1 MITTTRAVVVE
12 GRYDKIKLD
21 SIVDALIVTTD
32 GFNIFKDKEKQAL
45 LRRLG
50 RETGLV
56 LLTDSDDAG
65 FKIRKY
71 VEDIAGRDNVLHAY
85 IPERQGKERRKAQA
99 GAVGLL
105 GVEGVDAATV
115 ERALQD
121 ALAAD
126 GGGWCE
132 TAGGRRPVTV
142 ADLCEDRLNGCA
154 GAQVRRAA
162 FLRAAELPTRLST
175 NAFLALINRLL
186 GYERYKAL
194 AQQVRDEAEVPSG
207 AETDG

>member
-1 MITTTRAVVVE
+1 MIATGRAVVVE

-21 SIVDALIVTTD
+21 GIVDAVIITTD
-32 GFNIFKDKEKQAL
+32 GFNIFKDEEKQAL
-45 LRRLG
+45 LKRLG

-85 IPERQGKERRKAQA
+85 IPEREGKERRKAHA
-99 GAVGLL
+99 GAAGLL

-115 ERALQD
+115 EQALRD

-126 GGGWCE
+126 ACGNLPE
-132 TAGGRRPVTV
+132 TVQGRRITV
-142 ADLCEDRLNGCA
+142 ADLFEDGLNGCA
-154 GAQVRRAA
+154 GAQARRAA
-162 FLRAAELPTRLST
+162 FMRAAELPTRLST
-175 NAFLALINRLL
+175 NAFLALLNRLI
-186 GYERYKAL
+186 GYERYKQLVQAV
-194 AQQVRDEAEVPSG
+194 ADAEPGQTESII
-207 AETDG
+207 